1 MAPDFIF
8 FFNQFIFKP
17 RR

>member
-8 FFNQFIFKP
+8 FIP
-17 RR
+17 